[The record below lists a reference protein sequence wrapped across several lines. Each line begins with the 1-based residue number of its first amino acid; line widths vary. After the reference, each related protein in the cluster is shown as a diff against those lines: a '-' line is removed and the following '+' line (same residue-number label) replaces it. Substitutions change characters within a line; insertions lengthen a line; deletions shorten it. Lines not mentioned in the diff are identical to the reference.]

1 MKEKNVFRCGVL
13 TACMGICMLFAGCCP
28 DSDNPN
34 PKEKVIFDYSL
45 SCTNILLEYATP
57 VIKYTDE
64 KGDTIVTQVGFEE
77 FEKANES
84 SFYGDPTK
92 KVVYYSWK
100 MPSSITYN
108 RKTDIKQYFCAQ
120 AIPNPEAAKR
130 IWRDNAD
137 SLTYCS
143 MSASCVLTERKG
155 KSDYPIDIP
164 PKNVFSFS
172 SSHSGK
178 YYTAEEYVN
187 SLITEITASFDSEG
201 NLYWKYERRGKGSVS
216 SIDSD
221 GNLNGSSVSQ

>member
-120 AIPNPEAAKR
+120 I
-130 IWRDNAD
+130 
-137 SLTYCS
+137 
-143 MSASCVLTERKG
+143 
-155 KSDYPIDIP
+155 
-164 PKNVFSFS
+164 VF
-172 SSHSGK
+172 
-178 YYTAEEYVN
+178 N
-187 SLITEITASFDSEG
+187 
-201 NLYWKYERRGKGSVS
+201 
-216 SIDSD
+216 
-221 GNLNGSSVSQ
+221 